1 MPLTH
6 LTYEPFE
13 ALDGRPHVVVDGP
26 ATTATTLCLSHWP
39 GAPTVD
45 ASLQADLSAQMAF
58 AYLDHPDALH
68 GDAALVTNNH
78 LDQDGLASLFALTE
92 PEAALAR
99 RELLVDLAGAGDFA
113 TYRHRAAARAS
124 MVVSACTE
132 PERTPFG
139 PLPEDDGELTAH
151 LYRELLPRVPELV
164 ERPEVHRELWAD
176 EDAQLDASEEAIASG
191 EVEIVEHPDVELAV
205 VTVHGRHD
213 WSGHRFG
220 GRRWSGV
227 HPMAVNNATERVVIL
242 LVLPDGGYRL
252 THRYETWVTFRSRAL
267 PPRVDLVPL
276 AEVLTASDD
285 VTWAAERVDDI
296 LPTMAPV
303 GGGSSLGPD
312 AVTAAVVR
320 HLRTAPPAFDA
331 FRGGLLPSTT
341 AAG

>member
-6 LTYEPFE
+6 LTYVPFD
-13 ALDGRPHVVVDGP
+13 ALDGRRHVVVDGP
-26 ATTATTLCLSHWP
+26 AGAATTLCLSHWP
-39 GAPTVD
+39 GSPALD
-45 ASLQADLSAQMAF
+45 ASLEADLSAQMAF
-58 AYLDHPDALH
+58 AYLRHPEALH
-68 GDAALVTNNH
+68 GDATLVTNNH
-78 LDQDGLASLFALTE
+78 LDQDGLVGLFALIE
-92 PEAALAR
+92 PEAAIAR
-99 RELLVDLAGAGDFA
+99 HDLLVDLAAAGDFG

-139 PLPEDDGELTAH
+139 PLPEHDGELTAH

-164 ERPEVHRELWAD
+164 ERPEVHRDLWGD
-176 EDAQLDASEEAIASG
+176 EDARLTASEEAIASG

-252 THRYETWVTFRSRAL
+252 THRYETWVTYRSRVV

-276 AEVLTASDD
+276 AEALTASDD
-285 VTWAAERVDDI
+285 VAWAAEPVGDI

-303 GGGSSLGPD
+303 GGGSSLAPD
-312 AVTAAVVR
+312 EVVAAVVR

-331 FRGGLLPSTT
+331 FRGGLLSSTT
-341 AAG
+341 TPA